1 MPKNAPPWADPCE
14 RPLRSSARA
23 RARAQRKSAVG
34 VLVLVSLI
42 VLGFSPETVEAARK
56 SAAQCPDR
64 VDINS
69 ADLATLR
76 CLPGIGEKRA
86 QAILDYRERHGVFTG
101 PAAFAAVVGVKR
113 AAKLRPQIRVS
124 PP

>member
-1 MPKNAPPWADPCE
+1 MPKNAPPWADPYE
-14 RPLRSSARA
+14 RPLRGSACARA
-23 RARAQRKSAVG
+23 HAQRKSAVG

-42 VLGFSPETVEAARK
+42 ALGFAPEKVEAARK
-56 SAAQCPDR
+56 SAAHCPDR

-76 CLPGIGEKRA
+76 CLSGIGEKRA

-101 PAAFAAVVGVKR
+101 PAALAAVVGVKL

>member
-1 MPKNAPPWADPCE
+1 MQ
-14 RPLRSSARA
+14 PLRSSLLLDAGGGGRT
-23 RARAQRKSAVG
+23 QTLILTG
-34 VLVLVSLI
+34 LLVLGLVALQ
-42 VLGFSPETVEAARK
+42 PVEAARK
-56 SAAQCPDR
+56 KAAHCPDR

-86 QAILDYRERHGVFTG
+86 QAILDYRERHGAFTG
-101 PAAFAAVVGVKR
+101 PAALAAVVGVKL
-113 AAKLRPQIRVS
+113 AAKVRPQVRVG